1 MSDVWEHCVVDE
13 PCEVLKEIRLSV
25 GAQGLV
31 FRIFRFNLIQNIRH
45 ALSPLQ
51 IVSYVRH
58 IPRLP
63 AGGCPVV
70 RGREAGRLGSW
81 GIIRAKTLPR
91 VWAGGLRSECWRPQA
106 HDRD

>member
-1 MSDVWEHCVVDE
+1 MVDE

-58 IPRLP
+58 GYPTL
-63 AGGCPVV
+63 
-70 RGREAGRLGSW
+70 AGRRLSSSA
-81 GIIRAKTLPR
+81 RA
-91 VWAGGLRSECWRPQA
+91 
-106 HDRD
+106 

>member
-1 MSDVWEHCVVDE
+1 MVDE

-58 IPRLP
+58 IPRF
-63 AGGCPVV
+63 
-70 RGREAGRLGSW
+70 GRRLSSSA
-81 GIIRAKTLPR
+81 RA
-91 VWAGGLRSECWRPQA
+91 
-106 HDRD
+106 